1 MLGCVSNIPLFSMNL
16 AINGFGR
23 IGRQVLRIITERFP
37 DVNVVLINDL
47 TDGETLAHLYNF
59 DSSFGKAHNE
69 ASFAGGILTVGNDK
83 ITITAEKDPAKLP
96 HKDLKV
102 DVVLECT
109 GRFTDRAGMQLHI
122 DAGAKKVLLSAPAK
136 EPVDATLCMG
146 VNENTYDPKT
156 MHLISNASC
165 TTGSLAP
172 MVKVLHEAF
181 GIEHG
186 LMTTVHSYTNDQ
198 NLLDLP
204 HKDLRRAR
212 AAAINIVPSSTGAAK
227 AIGEVIPALK
237 GKLHGTSL
245 RVPTPTVS
253 ITDLTVVTSKPVTK
267 EEVNAAFEKAANG
280 PMKGILGLETRPLVS
295 KDYVGDSRSSIID
308 ADMTQ
313 VMAGNMLKTFS
324 WYDNEWGYSNR
335 LVEMAVLVGKQL

>member
-1 MLGCVSNIPLFSMNL
+1 MNI

-23 IGRQVLRIITERFP
+23 IGRQALRIMQERFP
-37 DVNVVLINDL
+37 DMNVVLINDL
-47 TDGETLAHLYNF
+47 TDVQTLAHLFEF
-59 DSSFGKAHNE
+59 DSTYGRFKAGQVHVE
-69 ASFAGGILTVGNDK
+69 GQYLITGNDK
-83 ITITAEKDPAKLP
+83 ILITAEKDPSKLP

-109 GRFTDRAGMQLHI
+109 GRFTDRAGAELHI
-122 DAGAKKVLLSAPAK
+122 KAGAKKVILSAPSK
-136 EPVDATLCMG
+136 DPVDATLCIG
-146 VNENTYDPKT
+146 VNHTIYDPKT
-156 MHLISNASC
+156 MHVISNASC
-165 TTGSLAP
+165 TTNSLAP
-172 MVKVLHEAF
+172 MAKVLNDSF

-204 HKDLRRAR
+204 HKDMRRAR

-227 AIGEVIPALK
+227 AIGEVIPELK

-253 ITDLTVVTSKPVTK
+253 ITDLTITVKKPTTK
-267 EEVNAAFEKAANG
+267 EEVNAAFAAAAAG
-280 PMKGILGLETRPLVS
+280 PMKDILGFETRPLVS
-295 KDYVGDSRSSIID
+295 RDYVADPRSSIID
-308 ADMTQ
+308 AELTQ
-313 VMAGNMLKTFS
+313 VMDGTMVKTFS

-335 LVEMAVLVGKQL
+335 LVELAKFVGDKL

>member
-1 MLGCVSNIPLFSMNL
+1 MNL

-23 IGRQVLRIITERFP
+23 IGRQALRIITERFP

-47 TDGETLAHLYNF
+47 TDGATLAHLYNF
-59 DSSFGKAHNE
+59 DSSYGKADPE
-69 ASFAGGILTVGNDK
+69 ASFEGNVLTVGNDK

-122 DAGAKKVLLSAPAK
+122 DAGAKKVILSAPSK
-136 EPVDATLCMG
+136 EPVDVTLCMG
-146 VNENTYDPKT
+146 VNEGTYDPKM

-172 MVKVLHEAF
+172 MAKVLHDAF

-186 LMTTVHSYTNDQ
+186 LMTTIHSYTNDQ

-212 AAAINIVPSSTGAAK
+212 AAAINIVPTSTGAAK

-267 EEVNAAFEKAANG
+267 QEVNAAFEKAANG
-280 PMKGILGLETRPLVS
+280 PMKGILGLEKRPLVS
-295 KDYVGDSRSSIID
+295 RDFMGDSRSSIID

-313 VMAGNMLKTFS
+313 VMDGTMLKTFS
-324 WYDNEWGYSNR
+324 WYDNEWGYGNR
-335 LVEMAVLVGKQL
+335 LVEMAVLVGSKL

>member
-1 MLGCVSNIPLFSMNL
+1 MNL

-23 IGRQVLRIITERFP
+23 IGRQALRIITERFP

-47 TDGETLAHLYNF
+47 TDGATLAHLYNF
-59 DSSFGKAHNE
+59 DSSFGRAHVE
-69 ASFAGGILTVGNDK
+69 ASFEGNALVVGNDK
-83 ITITAEKDPAKLP
+83 ITVTAEKDPAKLP

-122 DAGAKKVLLSAPAK
+122 DAGAKKVILSAPAK
-136 EPVDATLCMG
+136 EPVDVTLCMG
-146 VNENTYDPKT
+146 VNEDKYDPKT

-172 MVKVLHEAF
+172 MVKVLHETF
-181 GIEHG
+181 GVEHG

-212 AAAINIVPSSTGAAK
+212 AAAINIIPSSTGAAK

-280 PMKGILGLETRPLVS
+280 PMKGILGLENRPLVS

-335 LVEMAVLVGKQL
+335 LVELAVMVGKKL